1 MAHGT
6 SGAGSGTSGERAR
19 QVFLMLWAAMAFFVI
34 VNNTVHAITQG
45 IDFTRAHQRF
55 HPAEPFIWEYTS
67 AVFTIALIPLVA
79 WLLTVASP
87 GPGRWLRFVAVHVPA
102 TGTYSLVHV
111 LGFVGL
117 RRLVYVAFG
126 AHYGGELRLGYEY
139 LKDAV
144 TYFFTLAL
152 FWLGGQVAMLWARSD
167 AVRAGRL
174 GPVFD
179 IRDGA
184 KLIRAPVTDIVAVS
198 SAGNYVEF
206 HLADGRR
213 PLMRTTLSAVEAQ
226 LRPHGF
232 LRTHRSW
239 VVNPLRVRAMTA
251 EGSGDW
257 LIELDGG
264 AEAPL
269 SRRFPQALNALRAGE
284 AAA

>member
-1 MAHGT
+1 
-6 SGAGSGTSGERAR
+6 
-19 QVFLMLWAAMAFFVI
+19 MLWAAMAVFMI
-34 VNNTVHAITQG
+34 VNNTVNAISQG
-45 IDFTRAHQRF
+45 TEFTRAHRSF
-55 HPAEPFIWEYTS
+55 HPAEPYIWEYTS
-67 AVFTIALIPLVA
+67 AIFTIALIPLVA
-79 WLLTVASP
+79 WLLKFAPP

-102 TGTYSLVHV
+102 TGLYSLIHV
-111 LGFVGL
+111 LGFAGL
-117 RRLVYVAFG
+117 RRLIYLAFG
-126 AHYGGELRLGYEY
+126 AHYEGPLDLGYE
-139 LKDAV
+139 LPKDAR
-144 TYFFTLAL
+144 TYLFTLAL
-152 FWLGGQVAMLWARSD
+152 LWLGGQVAVLWARSD
-167 AVRAGRL
+167 AARSGGL

-184 KLIRAPVTDIVAVS
+184 KLIRAPVTDIVALS

-232 LRTHRSW
+232 VRTHRSW

-257 LIELDGG
+257 RIELDGG